1 MPAMNR
7 NRFLPGRRRAH
18 GFTLVET
25 LVALLALSIG
35 LLGIAAMQM
44 TSLRANLSA
53 SWRTQANFLAYD
65 IIDRIRANRTN
76 RAQYVIAVGTAAPVG
91 GSTSNLDLAAWKA
104 NIAAALPNGDG
115 GVVVNGTTVTITVTW
130 IDAKGDRA
138 TVDASVPP
146 FVFTTQS
153 QI

>member
-1 MPAMNR
+1 MKR
-7 NRFLPGRRRAH
+7 KRTG

-25 LVALLALSIG
+25 LVALMALSIG

-44 TSLRANLSA
+44 TSLRANLGA

-76 RAQYVIAVGTAAPVG
+76 RASYATAIGDAAPGG
-91 GSTSNLDLAAWKA
+91 GSTANLDLTSWKD
-104 NIAAALPNGDG
+104 NLAAAMPGGDG
-115 GVVVNGTTVTITVTW
+115 SVVVNGTTITVTIQW
-130 IDAKGDRA
+130 LDSKGDRDYTGADQTA
-138 TVDASVPP
+138 T
-146 FVFTTQS
+146 FVTQS